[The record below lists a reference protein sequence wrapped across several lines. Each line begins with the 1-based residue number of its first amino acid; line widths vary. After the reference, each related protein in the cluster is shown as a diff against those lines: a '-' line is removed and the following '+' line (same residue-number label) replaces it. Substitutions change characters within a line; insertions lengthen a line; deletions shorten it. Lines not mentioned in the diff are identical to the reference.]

1 MSWLILVAFAVVF
14 DSLRIFTDNFSS
26 DVYFKG
32 RLAVSQKLYH
42 GYIHVVIYGAI
53 LAFTGFNILNIEAL
67 PLILLIV
74 SGFMASLSGI
84 PYFRA
89 LELDDSTN
97 IGIFTQL
104 SPVFYLILGWF
115 FLGDT
120 FSPMQLVA
128 FAVIL
133 SAPFLII
140 FTTRKRSRK
149 IKIRAVIYAFL
160 YVLIA
165 VIGNILFVKAH
176 DTTSSIN
183 FVQEIG
189 IVYLSSGVIDIILS
203 HSIKKWR
210 RRFRTVVKQSKGKV
224 YVPLIANTLFGLIKQ
239 FAYRGALVVA
249 PAVALASVAADST
262 EPIVIFFLGLL
273 LTLIWP
279 KFGREKL
286 TRKTV
291 LVHLIATV
299 LVVIGVVLL
308 QF

>member
-1 MSWLILVAFAVVF
+1 MNWLVLVALAVIF
-14 DSLRIFTDNFSS
+14 DSLRIFTDNYTS

-32 RLAVSQKLYH
+32 RQAASQKLYH
-42 GYIHVVIYGAI
+42 GYIHIVIYGII
-53 LAFTGFNILNIEAL
+53 LAFTGFNFFTTEIT
-67 PLILLIV
+67 PLILLII
-74 SGFMASLSGI
+74 SGALASIAGI
-84 PYFRA
+84 AYFKA

-120 FSPMQLVA
+120 FSPLQLVA
-128 FAVIL
+128 FVIIL
-133 SAPFLII
+133 SAPFLIV

-160 YVLIA
+160 YVIIA
-165 VIGNILFVKAH
+165 VTGNLLFVKAN
-176 DTTSSIN
+176 DSSIN

-189 IVYLSSGVIDIILS
+189 IIYLSSGVVDVILAYTV
-203 HSIKKWR
+203 KNWR
-210 RRFRTVVKQSKGKV
+210 HRFRTVAKQSKGKI
-224 YVPLIANTLFGLIKQ
+224 YVPLLANTLFGLIKQ
-239 FAYRGALVVA
+239 FSYRGALVTA

-262 EPIVIFFLGLL
+262 EPIVIFFLGLV

-291 LVHLIATV
+291 LVHLIATA
-299 LVVIGVVLL
+299 LVVVGVVLL
-308 QF
+308 QV